1 MAAIDDRYE
10 IRCPECGGSTQIIT
24 RAVATIGPMP
34 SKPLTIKQIGRSFES
49 AGEYRT
55 WQRENPDLQ
64 ILDNNGSKWKNKK
77 DKVREFANQRCKKA
91 GYNDLE
97 DRQRQMK
104 KRDVDTARVK
114 KEGPKPFSSG

>member
-1 MAAIDDRYE
+1 MPLYDVKCRYDCGYFHDLMAAIDDRYE

-77 DKVREFANQRCKKA
+77 DKVD
-91 GYNDLE
+91 G
-97 DRQRQMK
+97 
-104 KRDVDTARVK
+104 
-114 KEGPKPFSSG
+114 